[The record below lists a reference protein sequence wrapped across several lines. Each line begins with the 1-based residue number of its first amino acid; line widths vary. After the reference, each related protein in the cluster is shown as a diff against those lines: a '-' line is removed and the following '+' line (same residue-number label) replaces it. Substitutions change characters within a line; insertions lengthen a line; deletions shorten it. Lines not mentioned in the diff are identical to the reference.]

1 MGFNYEL
8 VRQAGLS
15 WEEMAPDLAA
25 LEEFVGYDQIDAIK
39 RAASSAK
46 PGDILEVEL
55 PEETSRIKPNLRY
68 SSVTTVILKDPDET
82 INVWL
87 PRDEATTETIRRLLE
102 NRNTT
107 NEELLK
113 NSTVRFSIDVS
124 GKAHVPADVIELGKE
139 EERRRIFGRKSK

>member
-1 MGFNYEL
+1 MA
-8 VRQAGLS
+8 RQAGIS
-15 WEEMAPDLAA
+15 WKDQAPDLAA
-25 LEEFVGYDQIDAIK
+25 LEMFIGYDQIDAIK

-68 SSVTTVILKDPDET
+68 SSVTAVILKNPDET
-82 INVWL
+82 IKVWL
-87 PRDEATTETIRRLLE
+87 PRSQTTTKTIRRLLE

-124 GKAHVPADVIELGKE
+124 GKAHVPNDVIELGKE
-139 EERRRIFGRKSK
+139 EEQRRIFRRK

>member
-1 MGFNYEL
+1 MA
-8 VRQAGLS
+8 RQAGIS
-15 WEEMAPDLAA
+15 WKDQAPDLAA
-25 LEEFVGYDQIDAIK
+25 LEMFIGYDQIDAIK

-68 SSVTTVILKDPDET
+68 SSVTAVILKNPDET
-82 INVWL
+82 IKVWL
-87 PRDEATTETIRRLLE
+87 PRNQTTTKTIRRLLE

-124 GKAHVPADVIELGKE
+124 GKAHVPNDVIELGKE
-139 EERRRIFGRKSK
+139 EEQRRIFRRK